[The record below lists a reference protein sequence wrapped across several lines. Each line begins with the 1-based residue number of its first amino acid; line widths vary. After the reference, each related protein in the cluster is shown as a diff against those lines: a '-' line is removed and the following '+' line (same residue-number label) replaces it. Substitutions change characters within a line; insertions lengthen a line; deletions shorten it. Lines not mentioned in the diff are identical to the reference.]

1 MKCAGDTCYNKHRHP
16 NQMKSK
22 SLSPQ
27 VSEHLNNA
35 MSELR
40 SALWH
45 ASRNEL
51 PAVLSQIAQ
60 LINDTEKVATV
71 SDILSHLESM
81 KDKGD
86 VKWSDFIDEAE

>member
-1 MKCAGDTCYNKHRHP
+1 
-16 NQMKSK
+16 MKSK
-22 SLSPQ
+22 TLSPQ
-27 VSEHLNNA
+27 VQEHLTNA

-60 LINDTEKVATV
+60 LINECEKVSTV
-71 SDILSHLESM
+71 SDILTHLEDM
-81 KDKGD
+81 KNKGD
-86 VKWSDFIDEAE
+86 VKWSDFMDEE

>member
-1 MKCAGDTCYNKHRHP
+1 
-16 NQMKSK
+16 MKSK
-22 SLSPQ
+22 TLSPQ
-27 VSEHLNNA
+27 VQEHLTNA

-60 LINDTEKVATV
+60 LSNECEKVSTV
-71 SDILSHLESM
+71 SDILSHLEEM
-81 KDKGD
+81 KAKNDI
-86 VKWSDFIDEAE
+86 KWSDFVDDDFDSK

>member
-1 MKCAGDTCYNKHRHP
+1 
-16 NQMKSK
+16 MKSK

-27 VSEHLNNA
+27 VAEHLNNA

-40 SALWH
+40 SALWY

-71 SDILSHLESM
+71 SDILQHLEDM
-81 KDKGD
+81 KSKGD

>member
-1 MKCAGDTCYNKHRHP
+1 
-16 NQMKSK
+16 MKSK

-27 VSEHLNNA
+27 VQEHLTNA

-45 ASRNEL
+45 GSRNEL

-60 LINDTEKVATV
+60 LITDVEKVATV
-71 SDILSHLESM
+71 SDILRHLDEM
-81 KDKGD
+81 KFKKDY
-86 VKWSDFIDEAE
+86 KWSDYMDDVE